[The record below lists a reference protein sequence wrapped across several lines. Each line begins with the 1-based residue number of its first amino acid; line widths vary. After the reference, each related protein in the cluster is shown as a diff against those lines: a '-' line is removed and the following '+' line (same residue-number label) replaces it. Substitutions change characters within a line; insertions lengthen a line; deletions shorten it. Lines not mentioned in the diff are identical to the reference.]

1 MNNKKT
7 YYGQNKKK
15 LKKEERIHSVNG
27 KVKQKE
33 YNKNKKKKAA
43 RTSMK
48 LLQKNFEEKRT
59 KKNTK
64 EIETKICLEKIN

>member
-1 MNNKKT
+1 M
-7 YYGQNKKK
+7 
-15 LKKEERIHSVNG
+15 NG
-27 KVKQKE
+27 KVKAKE